1 MLKVLRDNIKNLAW
15 VLWAVIAVFVLL
27 VFVDF
32 GPAVPGAPVGG
43 NVAASLGSHEVTWR
57 ELQRHH
63 QGLQDQMRSIYGD
76 QWNDQLAR
84 QLQLERRA
92 LDQLFN
98 NKILAAE
105 ARELGLTVTDEE
117 VREEILRSFQN
128 PDGSFIGQ
136 ETYERWTTAQYGSP
150 GGFEELVREELL
162 LEKLRQVLF
171 QTVYVT
177 DEAVEQAYR
186 EDVERAAIRYLLLPG
201 DRFAEEARPDRAS
214 LERYYEE
221 HQEEYRL
228 PEQRS
233 VDYVMVDQGLL
244 RAQMEIAEEELRA
257 YYDAHPEELTREEQ
271 VRARHILLRTD
282 KRSVEEARAG
292 IADAR
297 ARIEGGEDFAAVAQE
312 VSEDPSSA
320 ARGGDLGFFG
330 RGRMVPAF
338 EEAAFGAQ
346 PGELVGPVESDF
358 GVHLLEVTERREGG
372 RVPFEEARESVRSRL
387 ASERLE
393 GEATERALEIRTRLA
408 DVPQDELRAEM
419 EALAEE
425 DPVLRF
431 ETTAPFGEADVI
443 PGIGRSPELSG
454 TAFSLEA
461 GELAESVVSA
471 PRGPMVVR
479 LAEVLPPR
487 VPPLDEVEARVRQE
501 VEQNR
506 RQELA
511 EARLQEIQG
520 ELAGGGMTF
529 EAAAEALGVD
539 VVETPEFGST
549 ETIQGLGFA
558 PAVREAALAAEEG
571 ELVGPLRVP
580 QGALLFEVTSR
591 QGFDP
596 EELARRRDEIRDRV
610 AQEKVSQLLSSLI
623 VERRRKAGGI
633 LPSPELEQQ
642 LAATAGPA

>member
-1 MLKVLRDNIKNLAW
+1 MLKTMRDNIKHLHW
-15 VLWAVIAVFVLL
+15 VLWIIIAAFIGIE
-27 VFVDF
+27 F
-32 GPAVPGAPVGG
+32 GIFGGSSFSAGG
-43 NVAASLGSHEVTWR
+43 NVAATLGPHEVTWR
-57 ELQRHH
+57 ELQRQH
-63 QGLQDQMRSIYGD
+63 QGLQDQMRSVYGD

-98 NKILAAE
+98 DKILAAE
-105 ARELGLTVTDEE
+105 ARKLGFRVSDDE

-136 ETYERWTTAQYGSP
+136 ETYERWTTAQFGGP
-150 GGFEELVREELL
+150 GAFEELMREELL
-162 LEKLRQVLF
+162 LAKLREVLF
-171 QTVYVT
+171 QTVYVSE
-177 DEAVEQAYR
+177 EAVEKAYR

-201 DRFAEEARPDRAS
+201 DRFAEEARPDRAA
-214 LERYYEE
+214 LERYYQE

-228 PEQRS
+228 PEQRA

-244 RAQMEIAEEELRA
+244 RAQMEIADEELRA
-257 YYDAHPEELTREEQ
+257 YYEAHPEEFTREEQ

-292 IADAR
+292 IAEAR
-297 ARIEGGEDFAAVAQE
+297 RRIEGGEDFAAVARE
-312 VSEDPSSA
+312 VSEDPGSA

-338 EEAAFGAQ
+338 EEAAFSAQ

-372 RVPFEEARESVRSRL
+372 RVPFEEAREPVRGRL

-393 GEATERALEIRTRLA
+393 GEATERALDVRTRLA
-408 DVPQDELRAEM
+408 DVPEDELRERM

-431 ETTAPFGEADVI
+431 ETTAPFGEGDVI
-443 PGIGRSPELSG
+443 PGIGRSPELAG
-454 TAFSLEA
+454 TAFALEP

-479 LAEVLPPR
+479 LAETLPPR

-501 VEQNR
+501 VEQSR

-511 EARLQEIQG
+511 EARLEEIRA
-520 ELAGGGMTF
+520 ELAAGGTTF
-529 EAAAEALGVD
+529 QAAAEALGVD
-539 VVETPEFGST
+539 AVETPEFGSADA
-549 ETIQGLGFA
+549 IQGLGMA
-558 PAVREAALAAEEG
+558 PGVREAALAAEEG
-571 ELVGPLRVP
+571 ELVGPLTVP

-596 EELARRRDEIRDRV
+596 EELARRREEIRDRV

-623 VERRRKAGGI
+623 IERRRREGGI

-642 LAATAGPA
+642 LAATAGTA

>member
-1 MLKVLRDNIKNLAW
+1 LAW

-32 GPAVPGAPVGG
+32 GPAVPGAQVGG
-43 NVAASLGSHEVTWR
+43 NVAASLGPHEVTWH
-57 ELQRHH
+57 ELQRQH
-63 QGLQDQMRSIYGD
+63 QTLQDQMRSIYQD
-76 QWNDQLAR
+76 QWSDELAR

-105 ARELGLTVTDEE
+105 ARELGLTVSDDE
-117 VREEILRSFQN
+117 VRKEILRSFQN

-136 ETYERWTTAQYGSP
+136 ETYERWTSNQFGSP
-150 GGFEELVREELL
+150 AAFEELVREELL
-162 LEKLRQVLF
+162 LTKLQSILL
-171 QTVYVT
+171 QTVYVS
-177 DEAVEQAYR
+177 DEDVERAYR
-186 EDVERAAIRYLLLPG
+186 QDVERAAIRYLLLPG
-201 DRFAEEARPDRAS
+201 ARFAEEARADRAS
-214 LERYYEE
+214 LQGYYQE

-228 PEQRS
+228 PEQRR

-244 RAQMEIAEEELRA
+244 RAQLEVPEEELRA
-257 YYDAHPEELTREEQ
+257 YFEEHPEEFTREEQ
-271 VRARHILLRTD
+271 VQARHILLRTD

-292 IADAR
+292 IAAAR
-297 ARIEGGEDFAAVAQE
+297 SRIEGGEDFAAVARE
-312 VSEDPSSA
+312 VSEDPGSA

-338 EEAAFGAQ
+338 EEAAFGAR

-372 RVPFEEARESVRSRL
+372 RIPFDEARETVRARL

-393 GEATERALEIRTRLA
+393 EEATERALEVRNRLA
-408 DVPQDELRAEM
+408 EAPEGELRARM
-419 EALAEE
+419 EALAQE

-431 ETTAPFGEADVI
+431 ETTAPFGEGDVI
-443 PGIGRSPELSG
+443 PGIGRSPELTG

-479 LAEVLPPR
+479 LAEVLPER
-487 VPPLDEVEARVRQE
+487 VPPLSEVEERVRQE
-501 VEQNR
+501 VERQR
-506 RQELA
+506 REDLA
-511 EARLQEIQG
+511 EARLQELRS
-520 ELAGGGMTF
+520 EVAAGSLTLE
-529 EAAAEALGVD
+529 EAASSLEVEL
-539 VVETPEFGST
+539 VETPEFGGA

-558 PAVREAALAAEEG
+558 PAVRDAALAAEEG
-571 ELVGPLRVP
+571 ELVGPLSVP
-580 QGALLFEVTSR
+580 QGSLLFEVTAR

-596 EELARRRDEIRDRV
+596 EELARRRDEIRERV
-610 AQEKVSQLLSSLI
+610 AQERATQLLSSLI
-623 VERRRKAGGI
+623 LERRRQEGGI
-633 LPSPELEQQ
+633 VPSRELQEQ
-642 LAATAGPA
+642 LGAAATGAG

>member
-32 GPAVPGAPVGG
+32 GGAPGG
-43 NVAASLGSHEVTWR
+43 PAGSNVAATLGPHEVTWS
-57 ELQRHH
+57 ELQRRH
-63 QGLQDQMRSIYGD
+63 QALQDQMRSVYQD
-76 QWNDQLAR
+76 QWSAELAS

-92 LDQLFN
+92 LDQLMN

-105 ARELGLTVTDEE
+105 ARELGLRVSDDE
-117 VREEILRSFQN
+117 VRKEILRSFQN

-136 ETYERWTTAQYGSP
+136 ETYERWTSTQF
-150 GGFEELVREELL
+150 GGPAAFEELVREELL
-162 LEKLRQVLF
+162 LTKLQSILL
-171 QTVYVT
+171 QTVYVS
-177 DEAVEQAYR
+177 DEDVERAYR
-186 EDVERAAIRYLLLPG
+186 QDVERAAIRYLLLPG
-201 DRFAEEARPDRAS
+201 ARFAEEARADRES
-214 LERYYEE
+214 LEGYYQE

-228 PEQRS
+228 PEQRR

-244 RAQMEIAEEELRA
+244 RAQLEVPEEELRA
-257 YYDAHPEELTREEQ
+257 YYEEHPEELTREEQ
-271 VRARHILLRTD
+271 VQARHILLRTD

-292 IADAR
+292 IEAAR
-297 ARIEGGEDFAAVAQE
+297 SRIEGGEDFAAVAQE
-312 VSEDPSSA
+312 VSEDPGSA

-338 EEAAFGAQ
+338 EEAAFGAR

-372 RVPFEEARESVRSRL
+372 RIPFDEAREAVRNRL

-393 GEATERALEIRTRLA
+393 EEATERALEIRNRLA
-408 DVPQDELRAEM
+408 EASEGDLRARM
-419 EALAEE
+419 EALAQE

-431 ETTAPFGEADVI
+431 ETTAPFGEGDVI
-443 PGIGRSPELSG
+443 PGIGRSPELTG

-479 LAEVLPPR
+479 LAEVLPER
-487 VPPLDEVEARVRQE
+487 VPPLSEVEERVRQE
-501 VEQNR
+501 VERQR
-506 RQELA
+506 REELA
-511 EARLQEIQG
+511 EARLQELRG
-520 ELAGGGMTF
+520 RVAGGGLTLE
-529 EAAAEALGVD
+529 EAASSLEVEL
-539 VVETPEFGST
+539 VETPEFGGT

-558 PAVREAALAAEEG
+558 PAVRDAALAAEEG
-571 ELVGPLRVP
+571 ELVGPLSVP
-580 QGALLFEVTSR
+580 QGSLLFEVTSR

-596 EELARRRDEIRDRV
+596 EELARRRDEIRERV
-610 AQEKVSQLLSSLI
+610 AQERAGQLLSSLI
-623 VERRRKAGGI
+623 LERRRQEGGI
-633 LPSPELEQQ
+633 LLSRELQEQ
-642 LAATAGPA
+642 LSAAAAGTA

>member
-32 GPAVPGAPVGG
+32 GGAPGG
-43 NVAASLGSHEVTWR
+43 PAGSNVAATLGPHEVTWS
-57 ELQRHH
+57 ELQRRH
-63 QGLQDQMRSIYGD
+63 QALQDQMRSVYQD
-76 QWNDQLAR
+76 QWSAELAS

-92 LDQLFN
+92 LDQLMN

-105 ARELGLTVTDEE
+105 ARELGLRVSDDE
-117 VREEILRSFQN
+117 VRKEILRSFQN

-136 ETYERWTTAQYGSP
+136 ETYERWTSTQF
-150 GGFEELVREELL
+150 GGPAAFEELVREELL
-162 LEKLRQVLF
+162 LTKLQSILL
-171 QTVYVT
+171 QTVYVS
-177 DEAVEQAYR
+177 DGDVERAYR
-186 EDVERAAIRYLLLPG
+186 QDVERAAIRYLLLPG
-201 DRFAEEARPDRAS
+201 ARFAEEARADRAS
-214 LERYYEE
+214 LEGYYQE

-228 PEQRS
+228 PEQRR

-244 RAQMEIAEEELRA
+244 RAELEVPEEELRA
-257 YYDAHPEELTREEQ
+257 YYEEHPEELTREEQ
-271 VRARHILLRTD
+271 VQARHILLRTD

-292 IADAR
+292 IEAAR
-297 ARIEGGEDFAAVAQE
+297 SRIEGGEDFAAVAQE
-312 VSEDPSSA
+312 VSEDPGSA

-338 EEAAFGAQ
+338 EEAAFGAR

-372 RVPFEEARESVRSRL
+372 RIPFDEAREAVRNRL

-393 GEATERALEIRTRLA
+393 EEATERALEIRNRLA
-408 DVPQDELRAEM
+408 EAPEGDLRARM
-419 EALAEE
+419 EALAQE

-431 ETTAPFGEADVI
+431 ETTAPFGEGDVI
-443 PGIGRSPELSG
+443 PGIGRSPELTG

-479 LAEVLPPR
+479 LAEVLPER
-487 VPPLDEVEARVRQE
+487 VPPLSEVEERVRQE
-501 VEQNR
+501 VERQR
-506 RQELA
+506 REEVA
-511 EARLQEIQG
+511 EARLQELRG
-520 ELAGGGMTF
+520 RVAAGDLTLE
-529 EAAAEALGVD
+529 EAASSLEVEL
-539 VVETPEFGST
+539 VETPEFGGT

-558 PAVREAALAAEEG
+558 PAVRDAALAAEEG
-571 ELVGPLRVP
+571 ELVGPLSVP
-580 QGALLFEVTSR
+580 QGSLLFEVTSR

-596 EELARRRDEIRDRV
+596 EELARRRDEIRERV
-610 AQEKVSQLLSSLI
+610 AQERAGQLLSSLI
-623 VERRRKAGGI
+623 LERRRQEGGI
-633 LPSPELEQQ
+633 LLSRELQEQ
-642 LAATAGPA
+642 LSAAAAGTA

>member
-1 MLKVLRDNIKNLAW
+1 MLKSMRDNIKHLHW
-15 VLWAVIAVFVLL
+15 VLWIIIAAFIGIEFGVFGGSTAL
-27 VFVDF
+27 
-32 GPAVPGAPVGG
+32 PGG
-43 NVAASLGSHEVTWR
+43 NVAARLGPHEVTWR

-63 QGLQDQMRSIYGD
+63 QDLQDQMRQIYGE

-98 NKILAAE
+98 NKVLAAE
-105 ARELGLTVTDEE
+105 ARELGLMVSDDE
-117 VREEILRSFQN
+117 VREEILRSFQ
-128 PDGSFIGQ
+128 DASGSFVGQ
-136 ETYERWTTAQYGSP
+136 EAYERWTTTRYGGP
-150 GGFEELVREELL
+150 AAFEELVREELL
-162 LEKLRQVLF
+162 LSKLRQVLF
-171 QTVYVT
+171 QTVYVS
-177 DEAVEQAYR
+177 DEAVERAYR

-214 LERYYEE
+214 LERYYQE

-228 PEQRS
+228 PEQRA

-244 RAQMEIAEEELRA
+244 RAQMEIAEEEIRA
-257 YYDAHPEELTREEQ
+257 YYEEHPEEFTREEQ
-271 VRARHILLRTD
+271 VRARHVLLRTD
-282 KRSVEEARAG
+282 KRSAEEARAAV
-292 IADAR
+292 ADAR
-297 ARIEGGEDFAAVAQE
+297 ARIEGGEDFAAVARE
-312 VSEDPSSA
+312 LSEDPGSG

-338 EEAAFGAQ
+338 EEAAFSAQ

-372 RVPFEEARESVRSRL
+372 RVPFEEAREPVRSRL

-408 DVPQDELRAEM
+408 GVPEGRLRAEM

-425 DPVLRF
+425 DAVLRF
-431 ETTAPFGEADVI
+431 ETTPPFGEGDVI
-443 PGIGRSPELSG
+443 PGIGRSPELTG

-461 GELAESVVSA
+461 GKLAESVVSA

-487 VPPLDEVEARVRQE
+487 VPPLGEVEARVRQE
-501 VEQNR
+501 VEQSR

-511 EARLQEIQG
+511 EARLQEIRG

-529 EAAAEALGVD
+529 QAAAEALGVE
-539 VVETPEFGST
+539 VVETPEFGSA

-558 PAVREAALAAEEG
+558 PAVQEAALAAEQG
-571 ELVGPLRVP
+571 ELVGPLTVP

-610 AQEKVSQLLSSLI
+610 AQEKATQLLSSLI
-623 VERRRKAGGI
+623 VERRRREGGI
-633 LPSPELEQQ
+633 VPSPELEQQ
-642 LAATAGPA
+642 LAATAGTA